1 MSEEPNII
9 KNTLENVAKVTNAVS
24 SFVPVLDFISKLI
37 NEIVSIYEKSE
48 FSKNMCSRL
57 VDRVLMAELEV
68 KRLKLIKK
76 QYEGKLCDQEYYDSL
91 QKFKTTLEKIKR
103 FVDEFSNM
111 KSINK
116 TFRAT
121 EIKDRFDSLADEFDT
136 RMRDLNFTITIDFEM
151 QRKLDN
157 DELKISLNEIKQILK
172 ISGLNSEVISE
183 VQIMKSQDTSVF
195 KPIQI
200 DPKDLIPATT
210 SSDEL
215 QRKGNFSY
223 LCKRMY
229 NFEEVAC
236 KEFKHKDSNDIK
248 KKQKIQKQLA
258 ILERLSECKYIL
270 KFYGLSR
277 IEGKD
282 VQVLQWAELG
292 SLKDVY
298 TANDIDWVTKVSIA
312 RDICR
317 GLAFLESV
325 EILHHDIRA
334 ENIMMTA
341 DYKPKIAN
349 FDVARRQN
357 ETTSEIPDLKK
368 VVRWMAPEKIKGESY
383 TTRCEIFS
391 FGMLLWELTYEKEPY
406 QDFDSFEYIK
416 NLVINGY
423 REKISFCPT
432 QDSTIKNIQ
441 QEFECIMKSTWQDN
455 PKLRMGVGELYLNLE
470 KLAEKYVKPGD
481 LPKIFNDKEL
491 DFDGSKFYGNDIDC
505 IDQTLPE
512 LKLLK
517 FYDIEIKEPTPLNEG
532 IKIHQSINKKGPEEE
547 IKKMRKQAWEC
558 FEENAKLGNPVAKYW
573 KGYYLWEG
581 YYVDKNKEDAMKLF
595 KEAADNNVPGAQL
608 RYAFALLPDPPS
620 TPITKQ
626 TQEEFI
632 KYLTFA
638 ADNCNPFALFHL
650 GDMYL
655 SGKFQVKKDRDL
667 AIRKLKLAASLG
679 NENAKA
685 ILKKEGE
692 IIE

>member
-1 MSEEPNII
+1 MSEEPNVI

-151 QRKLDN
+151 QRN
-157 DELKISLNEIKQILK
+157 
-172 ISGLNSEVISE
+172 
-183 VQIMKSQDTSVF
+183 
-195 KPIQI
+195 
-200 DPKDLIPATT
+200 
-210 SSDEL
+210 SDEL

-334 ENIMMTA
+334 ENIM
-341 DYKPKIAN
+341 PKIAN

-481 LPKIFNDKEL
+481 LPKIYNDKEL

-547 IKKMRKQAWEC
+547 IKKMRKQAWKC

-685 ILKKEGE
+685 ILKKE
-692 IIE
+692 